1 MRAAFLRKVGQ
12 AITALSAVVIA
23 YATLQPNVT
32 TEIADDSM
40 LHFMLFLPLGAG
52 GALWMAQLPPELQQ
66 RARLGILL
74 LVLFFAAAT
83 ELIQIPIEG
92 RTGSI
97 SDFFADA
104 AGGGVGLLLGGW
116 MAARAKRNGA

>member
-1 MRAAFLRKVGQ
+1 MRAEILRKVGQ
-12 AITALSAVVIA
+12 AVTALSAVMIA
-23 YATLQPNVT
+23 YATLRPNIST
-32 TEIADDSM
+32 DIADDSV
-40 LHFMLFLPLGAG
+40 LHFLLFLPLGAG
-52 GALWMAQLPPELQQ
+52 GALWMSQLPPALQK

-83 ELIQIPIEG
+83 ELMQVPMEG

-104 AGGGVGLLLGGW
+104 AGGGVGLLVGGW
-116 MAARAKRNGA
+116 LAARAKRNGH